1 MGWVLDLN
9 ILGLCLRAARK
20 VRSRL
25 YAVGEARTTL
35 ASKVTVRLKT
45 RSSSVLGTSL
55 RGLGE
60 FVREVRAARS
70 APVGEGAERVM
81 AESPETVVDSRDE
94 GDSRDQAALRSAGH
108 GTTRELDD
116 GHRRRRRSARR
127 PVVASTETVSDADRR
142 QRAADA
148 DYLRRLTDGERIGA
162 AAHPGRRRAS
172 GRGGPARRG
181 RRRDGDR

>member
-1 MGWVLDLN
+1 M
-9 ILGLCLRAARK
+9 
-20 VRSRL
+20 
-25 YAVGEARTTL
+25 
-35 ASKVTVRLKT
+35 RLKA
-45 RSSSVLGTSL
+45 RSSSVLGAFL

-70 APVGEGAERVM
+70 APVGDGAERVV
-81 AESPETVVDSRDE
+81 AESRDTAV
-94 GDSRDQAALRSAGH
+94 DSRDQAALRSTSH
-108 GTTRELDD
+108 GTPRELDD
-116 GHRRRRRSARR
+116 GHPRRRRSARR